1 MGCEGN
7 LIMRKDHILFL
18 LFVLS
23 GFCGLLYQIVW
34 VRMAFAAFG
43 VITPV
48 LSVVISVFMLGLTLG
63 SWAGGKW
70 ITALTRRSGRSAIW
84 YYGAIELVVGAGGL
98 LVPLIFRIGERT
110 LLPLGAM
117 DSGSYLLWSAVVLAM
132 SILPFCIA
140 MGATYPL
147 MLAFVK
153 ERDSANTTSFSFL
166 YLGNVIGAMAGTVLT
181 AACLIEWLGFRHTL
195 LLAALTN
202 FSIAAVAAAL
212 GRRYPLPA
220 GQPAAATV
228 AAAGPDGR
236 PASMLLAFILFGTG
250 FLSMAMEVVWT
261 RAFTPVLRTTI
272 YSFASLL
279 AMYLLATWVG
289 SLLYRRHLANGRSWS
304 VPALLGGL
312 AISACLP
319 LLLNDPRLDAGF
331 VVSIGLV
338 LASIGPFCALLGY
351 LTPKLIDDYAR
362 GQPQAAGIGYAVNVV
377 GCIAGPLFA
386 GYYLLP
392 QVGVKVALLVLALPF
407 LLFLVLSARA
417 HAARW
422 WPALLTSIALLAG
435 STLSRTY
442 EDPAFYE
449 KGSQVRRDHV
459 ATTIACGEGW
469 HRRLLIN
476 GIGMT
481 YLTPVTKV
489 MAHLPMVVRPDGR
502 HAANIC
508 FGMGTTFRSLTT
520 WPDLQTVAV
529 ELVPAVPDLF
539 EFYHADAA
547 EVRARPNG
555 TIVVDDGRRYLKR
568 TDIRFDVITLDPP
581 PPVEAAG
588 SSLLYTRE
596 FLEVM
601 KSRMTSNGIL
611 QHWFPGGEK
620 LTVQAVAR
628 TLQEAFPYI
637 KVYTSL
643 EDVGYHFTCSMQPFE
658 VPDVEGF
665 IARMPASAR
674 ADLIEWSDGRDAATY
689 VQEILRRE
697 IPLDRILAD
706 APADI
711 RITDDRPYS
720 EYFFMRRAW
729 NKLTGK
735 HASLH

>member
-1 MGCEGN
+1 
-7 LIMRKDHILFL
+7 MRKDHILFL

-48 LSVVISVFMLGLTLG
+48 LSVVISVFMLGLTVG

-70 ITALTRRSGRSAIW
+70 ITALTRHTGRSAIW
-84 YYGAIELVVGAGGL
+84 FYGAVEIVVGLGGL
-98 LVPLIFRIGERT
+98 LVPVIFRLGERA

-117 DSGSYLLWSAVVLAM
+117 DSGSYLLWSAVVLAV

-153 ERDSANTTSFSFL
+153 ERDAANTTSFSFL

-181 AACLIEWLGFRHTL
+181 AACLIEGLGFRHTL

-202 FSIAAVAAAL
+202 FSIAAVAAGL

-220 GQPAAATV
+220 GQPAVAATSRSGSLV
-228 AAAGPDGR
+228 R
-236 PASMLLAFILFGTG
+236 PASPLLAFILFGTG

-272 YSFASLL
+272 YSFAALL

-289 SLLYRRHLANGRSWS
+289 SLLYRRHLAGGRSWS
-304 VPALLGGL
+304 VPGLLGGL

-319 LLLNDPRLDAGF
+319 LLLNDPRLNAGF
-331 VVSIGLV
+331 VLSIGLV

-351 LTPKLIDDYAR
+351 LTPKLIDDYAH
-362 GQPQAAGIGYAVNVV
+362 GHPEAAGVGYAVNVV
-377 GCIAGPLFA
+377 GCIIGPLFA
-386 GYYLLP
+386 GYFLLP
-392 QVGVKVALLVLALPF
+392 QAGVKIALLVLALPF
-407 LLFLVLSARA
+407 LLFLFLAARA
-417 HAARW
+417 HATRW
-422 WPALLTSIALLAG
+422 WPALLAALTLLGG
-435 STLSRTY
+435 STLCRTY

-539 EFYHADAA
+539 EYYHDDAA
-547 EVRARPNG
+547 AVRARPNG

-628 TLQEAFPYI
+628 TLHEAFPYI

-658 VPDVEGF
+658 VPDVAGF

-674 ADLIEWSDGRDAATY
+674 ADLIEWSDGRDAPTY

-697 IPLDRILAD
+697 IPLERILAD

-711 RITDDRPYS
+711 RVTDDRPYS